1 MAGKTTPKK
10 RSAPPNTARKKQ
22 VGAPAGGSQ
31 AASILLFF
39 VSVLIFLFA
48 VIPGSRVW
56 NEIHMFLHGVFGFT
70 AYIFPLLCMFVTV
83 YCAFKRPVAA
93 VKRKFVGAAF
103 VLWFFAA
110 FIDVLHEHTA
120 DFGVYLGE
128 VYKSENVLTGGV
140 MGAVIGWPFQN
151 WFSTGGA
158 AVILAVIIIVLLLLV
173 TGTTLVEFIRPM
185 IRPAKKVRDNTAL
198 MIERRRAAEEARRRS
213 FDVSI
218 EGMPDEPINPPKHD
232 PADIETKKDRLIT
245 SYHAEDED
253 VINEN
258 PGADKAE
265 SGSKAVGGKAAGG
278 EGSVSA
284 GDSGE
289 DTDSQETQ
297 NIDDIINRLKNQ
309 EKPASSKQNGDKQTG
324 LSGEK
329 AESSQDKEDSAKNK
343 KDDESDDGGEF
354 VIDDTAGKKTPEVY
368 IAPGV
373 DLLDSASEQGEFD
386 MGDELKQN
394 ADLLINTLRSFG
406 VEARII
412 NISRGPSVTRYELQP
427 AAGVKIS
434 KITNLADDIALN
446 LATAGVR
453 IEAPIPNK
461 AAIGIEVPNK
471 KTAAV
476 NFRDVIDTEKFAN
489 AKSKLTAALGKDI
502 AGNVVVA
509 DLTKMPH
516 ILIAGTTGS
525 GKSVCVNS
533 MIMSVLFKSSPEDV
547 KLLMIDPKVVELQEY
562 NGIPHLLV
570 PVVTDPRKAAG
581 ALGWAVTEMLRRYKT
596 FAQCNVRDI
605 SSYNE
610 YAKSF
615 NNERELS
622 IQRGDEDIPAE
633 LDKMPHI
640 LIIIEELA
648 DLMMAAPN
656 EVEDSI
662 CRLAQMARAAGM
674 HLVIATQ
681 RPSVD
686 VVTGLIK
693 ANIPSRIALK
703 TSNQFDS
710 RTIIDTSG
718 AEKLLGHGDMLFFP
732 VGANKPTRIQG
743 CWVSPQ
749 EIARVIAFLK
759 KDKSADYSDSVVN
772 EIDSFVLPEKGV
784 KKPKGGEDGDF
795 SASDELLDDAI
806 ECVVEAG
813 IGSVSLLQRKLQ
825 VGHSRSGRLM
835 DLMEERGI
843 VGPFEGSKPRK
854 VLITKQQ
861 WLEMKTSGVNHEDE

>member
-10 RSAPPNTARKKQ
+10 RSASPNTARKKQ
-22 VGAPAGGSQ
+22 TGAPAGGSQ

-39 VSVLIFLFA
+39 ISVLIFLFA

-56 NEIHMFLHGVFGFT
+56 NEIHVFLHGVFGFT

-83 YCAFKRPVAA
+83 YCAFKRPAAA

-120 DFGVYLGE
+120 DFGVYLSE
-128 VYKSENVLTGGV
+128 VYKSEKVLTGGI
-140 MGAVIGWPFQN
+140 MGALIGWPFQN

-253 VINEN
+253 VISTQ
-258 PGADKAE
+258 PDSDKSSTE
-265 SGSKAVGGKAAGG
+265 SKTKVDDT
-278 EGSVSA
+278 VSA
-284 GDSGE
+284 GDNGE
-289 DTDSQETQ
+289 AENSQE
-297 NIDDIINRLKNQ
+297 NGDIDDIINRLKNQ
-309 EKPASSKQNGDKQTG
+309 DKPASKKRKTDDNASLAEENTGNG
-324 LSGEK
+324 S
-329 AESSQDKEDSAKNK
+329 DKEGAEKNK
-343 KDDESDDGGEF
+343 SGDESDDGGEF
-354 VIDDTAGKKTPEVY
+354 VIDDNAGKKTPEVY
-368 IAPGV
+368 VVPGV

-471 KTAAV
+471 KTSAV
-476 NFRDVIDTEKFAN
+476 NFRDVIDTEKFVS
-489 AKSKLTAALGKDI
+489 AKSKLTVALGKDI

-605 SSYNE
+605 ASYND
-610 YAKSF
+610 YAVNF
-615 NNERELS
+615 NSEREQA